1 MAENITKAT
10 EASVESYLSGIED
23 EADMP
28 AGRARMAYW
37 PEEGGGF
44 HWVVEKDEE
53 RLESLR
59 GPQLPSGPPHKR
71 MKPTRHGQG
80 RASRLIRACD
90 P

>member
-44 HWVVEKDEE
+44 HWVVESRTKKGWRRFVDHSY
-53 RLESLR
+53 RADR
-59 GPQLPSGPPHKR
+59 PTSG
-71 MKPTRHGQG
+71 
-80 RASRLIRACD
+80 
-90 P
+90 